1 MILNITVQCFVTTS
15 KTLNDCSLYSKD
27 FWLSLQGNDF
37 LLEIVLN
44 KTKVNLVVTVEQVT
58 M

>member
-1 MILNITVQCFVTTS
+1 MILNSTVQCFVITS
-15 KTLNDCSLYSKD
+15 KTLNDCSLYSTD

-44 KTKVNLVVTVEQVT
+44 KTKVNLFVTVEQVT